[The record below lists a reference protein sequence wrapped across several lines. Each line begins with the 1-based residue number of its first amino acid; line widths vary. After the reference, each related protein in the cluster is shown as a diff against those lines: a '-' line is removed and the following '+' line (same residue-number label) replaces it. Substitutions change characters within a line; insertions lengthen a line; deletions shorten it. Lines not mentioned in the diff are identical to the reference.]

1 MVITKNDILERRVAL
16 VNDLNTV
23 QGKLAELEKQRLETV
38 ALQNALTG
46 AVQQCDDFLQKISDG
61 EPESSVSGDVG

>member
-1 MVITKNDILERRVAL
+1 MLTKDDIMQRKDALMV
-16 VNDLNTV
+16 DLTTV
-23 QGKLAELEKQRLETV
+23 QGKLTELEKQKLETV

-46 AVQQCDDFLQKISDG
+46 AVQQCDDFLQKISND